1 MHNPISLMQSVVEDG
16 GNSYF
21 ANNHG
26 EVTSILKAVINALT
40 VNKISRFLVF
50 SSDFL
55 VNLVNNCIQ
64 TILSTCA
71 FSLDPR
77 GKMSPVR

>member
-26 EVTSILKAVINALT
+26 EVTSILKAVINSLT
-40 VNKISRFLVF
+40 VDNI
-50 SSDFL
+50 
-55 VNLVNNCIQ
+55 
-64 TILSTCA
+64 
-71 FSLDPR
+71 
-77 GKMSPVR
+77 